1 MVSRPTLAVTAVVA
15 LAAACGSDASARD
28 GETDASQSR
37 YPLTVTNCGNQ
48 IEIPRQP
55 ERVVLLTG
63 TDVSFLGELDLLGR
77 VVAKAGAY
85 VPDYHSN
92 EVNTALDQIPDL
104 TSSLDE
110 TATLEISNEVII
122 DAEPDLVL
130 DAVQTPRVGSLG
142 ELGIPVL
149 NDEAMCPGG
158 LDDPGF
164 DTVYRQLETFG
175 AVFDV
180 RDAAAAA
187 VERLRTRVT
196 DARAAV
202 PEGEARTA
210 AALYPVVG
218 GAPRAYGNRSM
229 AGTLL
234 EEAGFVNVYDDLDE
248 RRAEISIEDLIDRD
262 PDVLVLL
269 HVEGTPEQTEDAL
282 TTLPGA
288 QRLSA
293 VRDDEMLTM
302 LFNFAEPPTP
312 LAVQGLEKIIERFGD
327 GR

>member
-1 MVSRPTLAVTAVVA
+1 MATRSTLTATTTVAVLLTT
-15 LAAACGSDASARD
+15 ACGSSPDTD
-28 GETDASQSR
+28 GTGTDDR
-37 YPLTVTNCGNQ
+37 YPLTVSNCGT
-48 IEIPRQP
+48 EVEMPREP

-63 TDVSFLGELDLLGR
+63 TDVSFLGELDLLDR
-77 VVAKAGAY
+77 VVGKAGAFI
-85 VPDYHSN
+85 PEYHGD
-92 EVNTALDQIPDL
+92 EVNAAVAQIPDL
-104 TSSLDE
+104 ASTLDE
-110 TATLEISNEVII
+110 TATLQISNEVII
-122 DAEPDLVL
+122 DAEPDLVI
-130 DAVQTPRVGSLG
+130 DAVQTARVDDLG
-142 ELGIPVL
+142 QLGIPVL

-164 DTVYRQLETFG
+164 DEVYRQLETFG
-175 AVFDV
+175 TVFGV
-180 RDAAAAA
+180 QDAAASA
-187 VERLRTRVT
+187 VERLRTRVAQ
-196 DARAAV
+196 ARSAV
-202 PEGEARTA
+202 PDGAARTA

-218 GAPRAYGNRSM
+218 GSPRAYGNRSM

-269 HVEGTPEQTEDAL
+269 HVEGTPDQVEDAL

-293 VRDDEMLTM
+293 VRNDELLTM

-312 LAVQGLEKIIERFGD
+312 LAVQGLEKIIERFGAD
-327 GR
+327 R